1 MCGICGITWNDQ
13 NLIRSMGQ
21 VIKHRGPEQEGFY
34 IDDSISICCER
45 LKILDLSENAKQPL
59 HNEDS
64 SIWVVLNGEIYNFRE
79 LANELEFIDK
89 NSNLETVSICDVRF
103 KKDGSMID
111 NRDNNSLILILDSI
125 QDPRNLGACLRSAN
139 AAGVDCVVIN
149 KDGSAPINA
158 LVHKTSAGA
167 LNQLKI
173 FSVTNLSRT
182 IKALKEHNI
191 WVVGL
196 DGATDQSIYQ
206 IDLTTPTAIIM
217 GAEGSG
223 LRSLTK
229 KSCDQLAMIPMQG
242 NVESL
247 NVSVAT
253 GIALFEASRQ
263 RHL

>member
-1 MCGICGITWNDQ
+1 MSKSIIIFGFHSIQAQLDSNPECF
-13 NLIRSMGQ
+13 
-21 VIKHRGPEQEGFY
+21 IKVF
-34 IDDSISICCER
+34 
-45 LKILDLSENAKQPL
+45 
-59 HNEDS
+59 
-64 SIWVVLNGEIYNFRE
+64 VLNNRNDRRLNDITSQLNSLSIHTQQCLKPQLDKLTKNQTHQGIAAEILLPTLPNQDALIHYV
-79 LANELEFIDK
+79 ASLEK
-89 NSNLETVSICDVRF
+89 A
-103 KKDGSMID
+103 
-111 NRDNNSLILILDSI
+111 SLILILDSI

-173 FSVTNLSRT
+173 FQVTNLSRT
-182 IKALKEHNI
+182 IKALKDQNI

-196 DGATDQSIYQ
+196 DSATDQSLYQ
-206 IDLTTPTAIIM
+206 IDLTTSSAIVM

-223 LRSLTK
+223 LRKLTK
-229 KSCDQLAMIPMQG
+229 QSCDQLAMIPMQG

-263 RHL
+263 RDV